1 MAVIVKLTL
10 LMFSISRCDL
20 CQRSFTQ
27 KIHLR
32 KHLEKHHPEVDFEY
46 AMKDC
51 GETTMKVEEIGDKN
65 SVYEAEYEIIEEEEE
80 VKWTKL

>member
-1 MAVIVKLTL
+1 MFN
-10 LMFSISRCDL
+10 MFSSFSRCDL

-46 AMKDC
+46 AMKDS
-51 GETTMKVEEIGDKN
+51 GETTLKVEEIGEGAK
-65 SVYEAEYEIIEEEEE
+65 SVYEAEYEVIEEEEDE
-80 VKWTKL
+80 DVK